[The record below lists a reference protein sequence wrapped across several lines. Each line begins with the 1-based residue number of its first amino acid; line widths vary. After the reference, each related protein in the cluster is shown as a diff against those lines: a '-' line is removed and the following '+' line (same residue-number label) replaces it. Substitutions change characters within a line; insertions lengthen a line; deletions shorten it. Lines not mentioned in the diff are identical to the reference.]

1 MDQTSTLQKSQL
13 FAKQMVKQET
23 TGDTKKH
30 APFVGRL
37 PHFLV
42 ESLKG
47 PAPSEEKTP
56 AERAPLRP
64 SAKIPF
70 PSGAPPKGE
79 SMGCAQRDL
88 ALKPKVR

>member
-30 APFVGRL
+30 TPFVGRL

-64 SAKIPF
+64 SAKNPF
-70 PSGAPPKGE
+70 PSGAPQKGNPW
-79 SMGCAQRDL
+79 A
-88 ALKPKVR
+88 ALKETLRQKPKVR